1 MLTEQDVDEL
11 KRAEVPWDCL
21 VRVQCT
27 KPSDVVKRTAKLLVE
42 MGLDEER
49 WQLKGQ

>member
-11 KRAEVPWDCL
+11 KRAAVPWERL

-27 KPSDVVKRTAKLLVE
+27 KQPDVVMRTAKLLAE
-42 MGLDEER
+42 MGLDEEG

>member
-1 MLTEQDVDEL
+1 MLTEQDVNEL
-11 KRAEVPWDCL
+11 KRAEIPWDCL

-27 KPSDVVKRTAKLLVE
+27 KQPDAVMRTAELLAE
-42 MGLDEER
+42 MGLDEEG

>member
-1 MLTEQDVDEL
+1 MLTKQDVEEL
-11 KRAEVPWDCL
+11 KHAEVPWERL

-27 KPSDVVKRTAKLLVE
+27 KPPDVVRRTSELLAE
-42 MGLDEER
+42 MKLDEEG